1 MGGLYVATN
10 NKQFHLT
17 LNERHIIEKGIS
29 NGSTKS
35 EIANVIGKDKST
47 IGKEIKLHRQLSHHN
62 SYPTDC
68 AHYQKCKLKKSCQSS
83 TCPDYSPFKCSRR
96 DRSPGACNGCHKYQS
111 CRYDKFFYHAG
122 TADKEYKETLV
133 DSREGVN
140 LTSKEAEELGN
151 IIKPLLLQG
160 QSPYQIIIQHP
171 ELKLSE
177 KTLYNYINDGVF
189 TVVGISNINLRQK
202 VSRKLPKKD
211 RKNVFKK
218 REDRQ
223 YLKGRTY
230 KDFKNYVEEYP
241 NISVVQM
248 DTVYNDVSNGPFL
261 QTFEFTDFG
270 FMFGFIHDQKTADEM
285 VKGMD
290 LLETILGHDLFLKYV
305 PVTLTD
311 RGTEFIKAD
320 AFEALNEGSRR
331 TRIFYCDPMQS
342 GQKGAL
348 ENSHREIR
356 YICPKETNLK
366 DIGLIDQNNANLMF
380 SHINSFPRE
389 SLKGKSPIEMMK
401 FLAPELYEK
410 FEAFGIHEIEKDKVI
425 LKPYLLKK

>member
-1 MGGLYVATN
+1 MAAN
-10 NKQFHLT
+10 NKHLHLT
-17 LNERHIIEKGIS
+17 LNERHIIENGIY

-35 EIANVIGKDKST
+35 AIANVIGKDKST

-68 AHYQKCKLKKSCQSS
+68 ANYQKCKLKKDCLPS
-83 TCPDYSPFKCSRR
+83 TCSNYSPFKCSRR

-111 CRYDKFFYHAG
+111 CRYDKFRYDAAA
-122 TADKEYKETLV
+122 ADKEYKDMLV

-151 IIKPLLLQG
+151 IIQPLLLQG

-171 ELKLSE
+171 ELNLSE

-189 TVVGISNINLRQK
+189 TVVDISNIDLRQK

-230 KDFKNYVEEYP
+230 KDFKNYLEEHP

-270 FMFGFIHDQKTADEM
+270 FMFGFIHYKKTADEM
-285 VKGMD
+285 IKGMD
-290 LLETILGHDLFLKYV
+290 LLESILGHDLFLKYV

-311 RGTEFIKAD
+311 RGAEFIKAE
-320 AFEALNEGSRR
+320 AFESLNEGSRR

-348 ENSHREIR
+348 ENSHKEIR
-356 YICPKETNLK
+356 YICPKETDLK
-366 DIGLIDQNNANLMF
+366 AMGLIDQNDANLMF

-401 FLAPELYEK
+401 FLTPELYEK